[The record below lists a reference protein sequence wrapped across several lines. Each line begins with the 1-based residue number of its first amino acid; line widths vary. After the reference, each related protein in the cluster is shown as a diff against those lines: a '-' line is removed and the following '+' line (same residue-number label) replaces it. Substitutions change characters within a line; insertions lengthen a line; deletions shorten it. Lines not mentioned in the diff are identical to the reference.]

1 MGTTGLWTD
10 QSFHKTSSF
19 LSISL
24 APLLHVHGA
33 QTYLRCHPLPETLQW
48 AAYVEGVAK
57 GASCPPK
64 IHAPFHCM
72 EMLDHGCPPRMTF
85 SSSSGTE
92 MGPCGYFSPM
102 EHEWKWC
109 SSPLQG
115 EVFKKQVLPLYLLFS
130 YLLAGRK
137 DWDKE
142 MVEPQSGN
150 SWMALWNRAQH
161 RQSRTQIYL
170 S

>member
-1 MGTTGLWTD
+1 MSIDTLSQRHMLSPQYMVGTSKYYTIQKWGTSGATGLWTD

-102 EHEWKWC
+102 EHEWK
-109 SSPLQG
+109 
-115 EVFKKQVLPLYLLFS
+115 
-130 YLLAGRK
+130 
-137 DWDKE
+137 
-142 MVEPQSGN
+142 
-150 SWMALWNRAQH
+150 
-161 RQSRTQIYL
+161 
-170 S
+170 